1 MHCTHAPTMGLARHT
16 PVLALLLCMAAPA
29 LAQGP
34 QLASMGTTNDLC
46 TAAIANQFSGWQP
59 LDFAARSPALSETTC
74 STCVHYGY
82 CPTSYFYFTLQ
93 LAIPLKGYKVKPL
106 LAAFFN
112 CHANGASTV
121 DTLVFS
127 DAQLPTLTQ
136 EFEFKATI
144 TKCRIQPTV
153 LLIVLLAAGVPV
165 GIPLAVKILHRIAMK
180 YLLGT
185 NTVVARAAA
194 KAAEAGSLPAF
205 LAAWRLGSLLK
216 TLEAAGVMTVADFR
230 TAAKTPRWFDAIR
243 AELTPGQARK
253 LDEACAFI
261 REASLAPDG
270 AKAVDQ

>member
-1 MHCTHAPTMGLARHT
+1 MGLARST
-16 PVLALLLCMAAPA
+16 PLLALLLCMAPPV

-46 TAAIANQFSGWQP
+46 TAAISQQFSGWQP

-82 CPTSYFYFTLQ
+82 CPTSFHYFTLQ

-112 CHANGASTV
+112 CHANGEATV

-127 DAQLPTLTQ
+127 DAQLPTQTQ
-136 EFEFKATI
+136 EFQFKATI
-144 TKCRIQPTV
+144 TKCKIQPT
-153 LLIVLLAAGVPV
+153 LMFIILLAVGVPI
-165 GIPLAVKILHRIAMK
+165 GIPLAVTLLKRVAMK
-180 YLLGT
+180 TLLGT

-194 KAAEAGSLPAF
+194 TAAESDSLSAF
-205 LAAWRLGSLLK
+205 LAAWRLGFLLNSC
-216 TLEAAGVMTVADFR
+216 EAAGLMTVADFR
-230 TAAKTPRWFDAIR
+230 TAAKTPRWFDTMR

-261 REASLAPDG
+261 RQTSDSGKG
-270 AKAVDQ
+270 AAGQ